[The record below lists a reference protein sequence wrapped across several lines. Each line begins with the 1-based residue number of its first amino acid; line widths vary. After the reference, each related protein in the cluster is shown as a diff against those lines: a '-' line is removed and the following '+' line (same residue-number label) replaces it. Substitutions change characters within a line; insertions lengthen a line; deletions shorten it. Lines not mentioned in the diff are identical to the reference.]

1 MLNLSDYFD
10 QLHTA
15 LHSIRPADM
24 DASLMILER
33 AYEQD
38 QTIFAAGNGQSA
50 TTADAFALDLTKQTV
65 GRSNIRRFRTISL
78 SANGAAV
85 TAWANDTNYESIFV
99 EQLRSLFSE
108 GDVLT
113 VFSASGNSPNVVAAA
128 QWIRDH
134 KGYVI
139 ALTGFQGG
147 KLRELADVCVH
158 VDVADYGHAE
168 TAHIAVTH
176 YWVDHFKQK
185 LVSIQPPK

>member
-1 MLNLSDYFD
+1 MISMSEYFN

-15 LHSIRPADM
+15 LQTIVPADM
-24 DASLMILER
+24 EASLALLEH
-33 AYEQD
+33 AYRQD
-38 QTIFAAGNGQSA
+38 QAIFVAGNGQSA

-65 GRSNIRRFRTISL
+65 GNSTIRRFRVLSL
-78 SANGAAV
+78 SANNAAV
-85 TAWANDTNYESIFV
+85 TAWANDTNYASIFV
-99 EQLRSLFSE
+99 EQLRSHFCE
-108 GDVLT
+108 GDVLI

-128 QWIRDH
+128 QWIRNH

-168 TAHIAVTH
+168 TAHIAITH
-176 YWVDHFKQK
+176 YWVDCFKQK
-185 LVSIQPPK
+185 LISIHTT

>member
-1 MLNLSDYFD
+1 MMSLSAYFN

-15 LHSIRPADM
+15 LQSILPADM
-24 DASLMILER
+24 DASLALLER
-33 AYEQD
+33 AYDTD

-65 GRSNIRRFRTISL
+65 GQSDVRRFRVISL

-85 TAWANDTNYESIFV
+85 TAWANDTNYDSIFV
-99 EQLRSLFSE
+99 EQLRSHFRR
-108 GDVLT
+108 GDVLI

-128 QWIRDH
+128 EWIREHD
-134 KGYVI
+134 GYVI
-139 ALTGFQGG
+139 ALTGFNGG

-168 TAHIAVTH
+168 TAHIAITH
-176 YWVDHFKQK
+176 YWVDYFKQK
-185 LVSIQPPK
+185 FISVQGT